1 MEIMQHARSR
11 AIVLQDFESLLND
24 LNSRKD
30 KFIGNNYVKCQVN
43 YFGKLN
49 VLLNLGWFG

>member
-1 MEIMQHARSR
+1 METMQHARSR

-30 KFIGNNYVKCQVN
+30 KFIGNNYVKCQGGSDDTFDN
-43 YFGKLN
+43 IFIRLI
-49 VLLNLGWFG
+49 W